1 MDQPA
6 WSSHLTKIMKSKS
19 KLFDK
24 LAAEL
29 VAGDRQKDEFTVND
43 VVAKMKSDGAIANR
57 RIIYIRLMKMV
68 ENGEASVRVGR
79 ENGKQCNFYRE
90 I

>member
-1 MDQPA
+1 
-6 WSSHLTKIMKSKS
+6 MKSKS
-19 KLFDK
+19 KLFEK

-29 VAGDRQKDEFTVND
+29 VAGDRQKDEFTVNELVD
-43 VVAKMKSDGAIANR
+43 KMRASGVGVER
-57 RIIYIRLMKMV
+57 RIIYNRLIKMA
-68 ENGEASVRVGR
+68 ENGEVSVRVGR